1 MLASSKSLKLLP
13 MLGEPSLPSLTT
25 LRWRGDKA
33 DAGSPEPR
41 TGDMGSLLEL
51 TLRCGCDCAEDE
63 EECNGPIVRD
73 GLGRVCFATRRVSLG
88 SAVAGFAASGSE
100 NGKKGGESS
109 SSSSSSAS
117 DKGPRGALEFENL
130 GRRMYARLRDRG
142 ADDSDS
148 DDDELRESS
157 ALLEMLSSLSR
168 DTILGFG
175 AGSEDFLEP
184 SRAPTDRVA
193 LDGDSG
199 SGQWPVGGEGLATW
213 CTVLVEEV
221 RDILFTILKSDTNQD
236 AISAYKLTS

>member
-1 MLASSKSLKLLP
+1 

-51 TLRCGCDCAEDE
+51 MLGCGCDCAEDE
-63 EECNGPIVRD
+63 EECNGPVVRD
-73 GLGRVCFATRRVSLG
+73 CLGRVCFAIRRVSLG
-88 SAVAGFAASGSE
+88 SAVGGFAASGSE
-100 NGKKGGESS
+100 NGKKGGE

-157 ALLEMLSSLSR
+157 ALLEMLSSLSIG
-168 DTILGFG
+168 TILGFE
-175 AGSEDFLEP
+175 AVSEDFLEP
-184 SRAPTDRVA
+184 SRAPADRAA

-199 SGQWPVGGEGLATW
+199 SGQWPVGGEGLAT
-213 CTVLVEEV
+213 
-221 RDILFTILKSDTNQD
+221 
-236 AISAYKLTS
+236 